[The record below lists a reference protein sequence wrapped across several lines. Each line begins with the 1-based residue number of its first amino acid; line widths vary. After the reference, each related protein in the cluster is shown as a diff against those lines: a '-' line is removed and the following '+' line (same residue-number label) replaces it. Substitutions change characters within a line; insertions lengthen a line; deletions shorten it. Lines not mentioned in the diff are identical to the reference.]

1 MILGKKSKNFNTNI
15 VFWTTELS
23 NTLCKLPTIKC
34 LEKNMVD
41 LISLFYVTFFLNQ
54 VMYVKYSNFRIEVLI
69 RTKFLELEESYNK
82 NGNNL
87 PKNYFITKYITL
99 SKTLHE
105 MYIYAKANNINE
117 YDLISSF
124 ILKEEF
130 KISIDEF
137 ELYQDIIPEMNTIFL
152 KIINLDKR
160 EI

>member
-1 MILGKKSKNFNTNI
+1 MLGRTSKNFDKNTI
-15 VFWTTELS
+15 FWTTKLS
-23 NTLCKLPTIKC
+23 NTLCQIPTIKK

-54 VMYVKYSNFRIEVLI
+54 VMYIKYSNFKIEVLI
-69 RTKFLELEESYNK
+69 RTKFLQFEDLYNK

-87 PKNYFITKYITL
+87 PKNYFITKYIAL

-117 YDLISSF
+117 FDLISSF
-124 ILKEEF
+124 MLKKEF
-130 KISIDEF
+130 NLSLDEF
-137 ELYQDIIPEMNTIFL
+137 ESYQDIVPEINTIFL
-152 KIINLDKR
+152 KIINLDKK